1 MVRSKLPPR
10 SLFFAALVTAV
21 LIGHFAAVMWF
32 SGRKGARVQ
41 QMQQQ
46 LRTAYRDALR
56 GAAAGGA
63 GVSSVVSV
71 SGSGSGSGE
80 SASSASGGS
89 TSGNLDLYAY
99 RTARGV
105 TIGGKQM
112 AVVGY
117 GTAGLG
123 ASTKA
128 AVLAALQE
136 GYTHIDTAMA
146 REWYRDDLV
155 GEAIAESGV
164 DRERLF
170 LTTKLHPRD
179 HGATSAARQVPQ
191 ALKALQTSYVDLFLL
206 HYSRCFGTLCGGQKP
221 EGTWRDSWRALEAA
235 HRAGTVRALGVS
247 NFAVSE
253 LKELLAF
260 AEVKPSVVQTHSDP
274 LSPNRDVQNFCKE
287 HGIQFVAYSS
297 LGTQHAMRLHT
308 NPVLTNP
315 VIVEL
320 AAKYSVSPAV
330 VVLSWALHHG
340 QVCTPTTT
348 PLPPFALPLLK
359 KLCHHAGCHPP

>member
-46 LRTAYRDALR
+46 IRTAYRDALR
-56 GAAAGGA
+56 GATAGSAVG
-63 GVSSVVSV
+63 GGS
-71 SGSGSGSGE
+71 SGSGGSE
-80 SASSASGGS
+80 SASGGS

-123 ASTKA
+123 PSTKA

-146 REWYRDDLV
+146 REWYRDDMV

-221 EGTWRDSWRALEAA
+221 EGTWRDSWRVLEAA

-260 AEVKPSVVQTHSDP
+260 AEVKPAVVQTHSDP

-315 VIVEL
+315 AIVEL

-340 QVCTPTTT
+340 QVVIPRSRN
-348 PLPPFALPLLK
+348 PVHMK
-359 KLCHHAGCHPP
+359 QNRRAGDLIMLESEYTVIDQLRL